1 MTEGPIVASYP
12 TQAQQA
18 ALVGVAR
25 ARVFA
30 CAMPANGS
38 WSATPISGVT
48 TDRKHG
54 RPRRL
59 GVSSP

>member
-1 MTEGPIVASYP
+1 MASYP
-12 TQAQQA
+12 TQAQHT

-25 ARVFA
+25 ASAFA

-38 WSATPISGVT
+38 WSTMPITGVT
-48 TDRKHG
+48 KDRKHG

-59 GVSSP
+59 GVTSQ